1 MAWADVAAFL
11 PLILLVVVFFGV
23 MYFFMVR
30 PQRRRQQEHNELIEG
45 LKRGDRVITAGG
57 IYGEIESLDDESIV
71 IKVESGA
78 SIRVARGS
86 VAGKRERRQF

>member
-11 PLILLVVVFFGV
+11 PLILLVVLFFGV

-30 PQRRRQQEHNELIEG
+30 PQRKRQQEHAELIEG

-57 IYGEIESLDDESIV
+57 IYGEIDYIDEETVVLNLEGGGKLRVLKHSIV
-71 IKVESGA
+71 RKQSES
-78 SIRVARGS
+78 
-86 VAGKRERRQF
+86 E